1 MSKIQDVD
9 LSKESIQVQELLD
22 NLKVVLNNGNYEIEV
37 TAASQPPYSA
47 PNVTK
52 FVLSVYGNQFRLYV
66 SFLSNWYY
74 ATLTKV

>member
-9 LSKESIQVQELLD
+9 LSKESLQVQELLD

-37 TAASQPPYSA
+37 TAASQPAYTA
-47 PNVTK
+47 PTVTK
-52 FVLSVYGNQFRLYV
+52 FVLSIYGNQHRLYI
-66 SFLSNWYY
+66 SFLGSWYY